1 MKLDKVKLA
10 LYKYKMKSLTIT
22 YGKGKKAKK
31 HVVHNSLIIKFD
43 IVENFDTE
51 ILPFFTLTLALPNNI
66 YREITKP
73 SIKNTVKVNMKLQK
87 GKFTEALSTETD
99 TTVSFR
105 DVINEKFHV
114 VIGSRD
120 IDLTEAEQKA
130 IENSSN
136 KYGQL
141 TTITI
146 ALYNNSYWNSFQT
159 VVNANLESV
168 TLTDVI
174 VYGLTKA
181 KVKNVLLSPPSN
193 TKTYSQ
199 FKLIPVKLYELL
211 TRITDVYAYHS
222 KGSIVYFGIDRA
234 YIIAKE
240 AKCSAYE
247 KNENKITYLIASTT
261 NQNARS
267 SGGAYINSQKKY
279 NVLNAMEISSDNSS
293 EVTKKIVGS
302 NIVAVDASGN
312 ITKTNGKAT
321 KVTNVVVQQEGDI
334 PAKSLKRE
342 ISESKKQIKCQL
354 QNEDISMLQPNKQF
368 IVSVEGS
375 KYKKYNGKY
384 RLVMVAH
391 SFEKEGDYFSVSS
404 IAELKG

>member
-1 MKLDKVKLA
+1 MKLEKVKLA

-43 IVENFDTE
+43 IVESFEKE
-51 ILPFFTLTLALPNNI
+51 ILPFFTLTLALPNDV
-66 YREITKP
+66 YREIIKPATKNN
-73 SIKNTVKVNMKLQK
+73 IKVNMKLQK
-87 GKFTEALSTETD
+87 GKFKEALSTETD
-99 TTVSFR
+99 TTISFR
-105 DVINEKFHV
+105 DVINENFHA
-114 VIGSRD
+114 VIGPKEIELS
-120 IDLTEAEQKA
+120 EAEQKVVEKGA
-130 IENSSN
+130 N

-141 TTITI
+141 STLTI
-146 ALYNNSYWNSFQT
+146 ALYNSSFWNSFQT

-193 TKTYSQ
+193 TKVYSQ
-199 FKLIPVKLYELL
+199 FKLIPVKLHELL
-211 TRITDVYAYHS
+211 TRITDTYAYHD

-247 KNENKITYLIASTT
+247 TNENKITYIIASTT
-261 NQNARS
+261 NQNARA
-267 SGGAYINSQKKY
+267 SGGAYVNTQKKY
-279 NVLNAMEISSDNSS
+279 NVLNALEINSDNSS
-293 EVTKKIVGS
+293 EVTKKTVGS
-302 NIVAVDASGN
+302 NIVAVDSDGKV
-312 ITKTNGKAT
+312 TKTNGKAT
-321 KVTNVVVQQEGDI
+321 TVTNVVVQKEGDI

-342 ISESKKQIKCQL
+342 ITESKKQIKCQF
-354 QNEDISMLQPNKQF
+354 QNEDISMLKPNKQF
-368 IVSVEGS
+368 IVSVEGV

-384 RLVMVAH
+384 RLSLVSH

-404 IAELKG
+404 IAFLKG